1 MIQIT
6 RHSETREDIPTI
18 LHEFRS
24 YPVSKSLL
32 FLFMEFLPEDEAAAV
47 IRFIQSEIP
56 GLPVVGSTSF
66 GGVGYSAD
74 KVYPQRFIF
83 SFLSFEEAGAKI
95 VYTDLDRSTE
105 WQAAMETN
113 LTFADLPNLKGIFL
127 LTAGL
132 ETRVQ
137 VYMDKVHN
145 SFSSIPLFGMS
156 ASSGSI
162 VPFDYPSFI
171 FSGDHISDHAIAAVA
186 FYGKDLH
193 IEANDEFGWTP
204 LGRKMTVTKVGPE
217 IIVHEIDNQ
226 PAVNIYKR
234 YLGLNP
240 NQITVENTC
249 EFPVFKVSGEHRM
262 ARISNEACENGAIRF
277 GAPLAVGD
285 EIRFSYGN
293 PPDILRETEQNVR
306 KLSAFAPQ
314 AMFVIGC
321 LNRILFLNEDGEKE
335 LSWFPQVFP
344 DALVLHGNSE
354 FFMDHSGGGELN
366 SALVFAVL
374 REGESAHKDAVNSLP
389 HTQSHNE
396 EMISFARRL
405 LTFLDV
411 TTHEL
416 ENLRENLSEEVDRK
430 TEEIIRQQ
438 NELNQAHLR
447 IVMTLSN
454 AIDAKDAYTNGH
466 SLRVAKYAAE
476 IAKRF
481 GYDQH
486 RQDEVYMIGLLHDVG
501 KIGVPD
507 AIINKPG
514 RLTDEEFA
522 EIRKHPAIGA
532 EILSAITEFPQ
543 IAYGAHWHHER
554 WDGRGY
560 PDGLKGEAIPE
571 IAQIISV
578 ADAYDAMTSTRSYR
592 TVMSREKVRS
602 EIEKGRGTQ
611 FSPRFADIML
621 EMIDEDPD
629 YTMRGN
635 TLKSEKSE
643 V

>member
-1 MIQIT
+1 
-6 RHSETREDIPTI
+6 
-18 LHEFRS
+18 
-24 YPVSKSLL
+24 
-32 FLFMEFLPEDEAAAV
+32 
-47 IRFIQSEIP
+47 
-56 GLPVVGSTSF
+56 
-66 GGVGYSAD
+66 
-74 KVYPQRFIF
+74 
-83 SFLSFEEAGAKI
+83 
-95 VYTDLDRSTE
+95 
-105 WQAAMETN
+105 
-113 LTFADLPNLKGIFL
+113 
-127 LTAGL
+127 
-132 ETRVQ
+132 
-137 VYMDKVHN
+137 
-145 SFSSIPLFGMS
+145 
-156 ASSGSI
+156 
-162 VPFDYPSFI
+162 
-171 FSGDHISDHAIAAVA
+171 
-186 FYGKDLH
+186 
-193 IEANDEFGWTP
+193 
-204 LGRKMTVTKVGPE
+204 
-217 IIVHEIDNQ
+217 
-226 PAVNIYKR
+226 
-234 YLGLNP
+234 
-240 NQITVENTC
+240 
-249 EFPVFKVSGEHRM
+249 
-262 ARISNEACENGAIRF
+262 
-277 GAPLAVGD
+277 
-285 EIRFSYGN
+285 
-293 PPDILRETEQNVR
+293 
-306 KLSAFAPQ
+306 
-314 AMFVIGC
+314 
-321 LNRILFLNEDGEKE
+321 
-335 LSWFPQVFP
+335 
-344 DALVLHGNSE
+344 
-354 FFMDHSGGGELN
+354 MDHSGGGELN